1 MKTSLSDLV
10 QDKKN
15 QAISCPLE
23 IENIRVI
30 DGKCLYFL
38 KLAKTITA
46 AQRYCEV
53 IFSPDSN
60 GTIYEPSSEAEHNKM
75 AEEAEKIFSG
85 VKGQLILK
93 YIFIDQKFM
102 RKQIS
107 FFETQLNFVT
117 QTQSIAKKNF
127 TFNFGSK

>member
-1 MKTSLSDLV
+1 MKIFLSELI

-23 IENIRVI
+23 IENTRVI

-38 KLAKTITA
+38 KLAITITA

-60 GTIYEPSSEAEHNKM
+60 GTIYEPSSEAEHNKV
-75 AEEAEKIFSG
+75 AEEAENIFSG

-93 YIFIDQKFM
+93 YIFIDQFM

-107 FFETQLNFVT
+107 FFEIQLNFVT
-117 QTQSIAKKNF
+117 QAQGIAKKNF